1 MNVSKIGK
9 IHVVS
14 FDMEDVSIA
23 WSQGNY
29 PFLLDE
35 ELTNTVLSGALE
47 DCKDKLRDIMYESIR
62 DQLFKPR

>member
-35 ELTNTVLSGALE
+35 ELTNIVLSGALE
-47 DCKDKLRDIMYESIR
+47 DCNDKLREVIYESIR

>member
-14 FDMEDVSIA
+14 FDMEDISIA
-23 WSQGNY
+23 WSQGGY

-35 ELTNTVLSGALE
+35 ELTDIVLSGALE
-47 DCKDKLRDIMYESIR
+47 DCKDKLRDIMYKAIE

>member
-9 IHVVS
+9 IHIVS

-35 ELTNTVLSGALE
+35 KLADTVLSGALE
-47 DCKDKLRDIMYESIR
+47 GCKDKLRDVMYESIR